1 MTNPQQNKVQNEI
14 EQIKKYINLLQ
25 DKLKK
30 LKNGPKRIT
39 QTKDGLKQ
47 IAKINKIQSKAN

>member
-1 MTNPQQNKVQNEI
+1 MTNPQQNKEQNEI
-14 EQIKKYINLLQ
+14 EQFKKYINLLQ

-39 QTKDGLKQ
+39 QTKDGL
-47 IAKINKIQSKAN
+47 SKSQK

>member
-14 EQIKKYINLLQ
+14 KQFKKVINLLR

-30 LKNGPKRIT
+30 LKN
-39 QTKDGLKQ
+39 
-47 IAKINKIQSKAN
+47 